1 MSTASNKGG
10 GSRAGFSLT
19 ELLVVVAV
27 IGIMAA
33 AGLPAL
39 KGITGS
45 TGRTGA
51 INGLMS
57 ALDQA
62 RSAAILSGTNAYVVF
77 PDPVVFGALAATATF
92 SPSKYVL
99 RSYGIF
105 RDANPDLET
114 NTATIQLGKWESL
127 PQGIA
132 LDSTSVSA
140 LPQTTNLSV
149 SLPGSSAS
157 QTLAAR
163 TIGFNASGGLIDPA
177 ATNGVTVYEGYWNG
191 TKGVPA
197 KPNRIVDRITLNRF
211 TGRAFLSLATNST
224 GTY

>member
-1 MSTASNKGG
+1 M
-10 GSRAGFSLT
+10 
-19 ELLVVVAV
+19 AV
-27 IGIMAA
+27 IGIMAV

-77 PDPVVFGALAATATF
+77 PDPVVFGALATTATF
-92 SPSKYVL
+92 SPSNYVL
-99 RSYGIF
+99 RSYAIF
-105 RDANPDLET
+105 RDTNPDLET

-140 LPQTTNLSV
+140 LPQTTNLSL
-149 SLPGSSAS
+149 SLPGSPAS

-163 TIGFNASGGLIDPA
+163 TIGFNASGGLVDA
-177 ATNGVTVYEGYWNG
+177 GATNGITVYEGYWSG

-197 KPNRIVDRITLNRF
+197 RTNRLVDQITLNRF
-211 TGRAFLSLATNST
+211 TGRAFLRTVTNTS
-224 GTY
+224 GSY

>member
-1 MSTASNKGG
+1 
-10 GSRAGFSLT
+10 
-19 ELLVVVAV
+19 
-27 IGIMAA
+27 MAA

-62 RSAAILSGTNAYVVF
+62 RSAAILGGTNSYVAF
-77 PDPVVFGALAATATF
+77 PDTSLAATATLNPTNYIF
-92 SPSKYVL
+92 
-99 RSYGIF
+99 RSYAIF
-105 RDANPDLET
+105 RDANPDLGET
-114 NTATIQLGKWESL
+114 NPSLIQIGKWESL

-132 LDSTSVSA
+132 LVSTSVTS
-140 LPQTTNLSV
+140 LPQASLAI
-149 SLPGSSAS
+149 SLPGSTSAPVAS
-157 QTLAAR
+157 FR
-163 TIGFNASGGLIDPA
+163 IIGFNSAGGLLAAD

-191 TKGVPA
+191 SQGVPA
-197 KPNRIVDRITLNRF
+197 RTNRIVDRITLNRF
-211 TGRAFLSLATNST
+211 TGRAFLSVATNSS